1 MKLHIHVSG
10 PIEACSGG
18 ESVWLN
24 AKEFSLDTHDCGEG
38 THEVTFFLGDWV
50 EAASLRDAL
59 SIMLR
64 RECDRRN
71 AEAVKLQEAEE
82 ETAPG

>member
-1 MKLHIHVSG
+1 MRVYIHTKG
-10 PIEACSGG
+10 PVEPGSGG

-24 AKEFSLDTHDCGEG
+24 AKEFSLETHGSEVVTD
-38 THEVTFFLGDWV
+38 EVTFFLGDWV

-71 AEAVKLQEAEE
+71 AETVKLQEAEE